1 MDIPYVVS
9 RRGVGI
15 FINKQLIMKNKWPR
29 SEYRIKEDPGNSPK
43 GITKTSTFNDLHK
56 NSFDENHWIR
66 ERLFTDKV
74 QKAIEDGKQYVKR
87 IYKQIVNGKVI
98 KYAATFMHSTYL
110 DNRFVD
116 DVYKAKLLNLINED
130 TNYYNVYC
138 LGKWGILKGLIFE
151 HWDIVD
157 DIPEKIDQR
166 GFGLDFGFSSAPTT
180 VVEVAFKDKEL
191 YIKEHLYETGM
202 TNDVITKH
210 LKGITAG
217 HADCPTVADS
227 AEPKSIAEIRNNGHP
242 CMPSI
247 KGPDSVVYGIQ
258 RMKQYHLHVCKDSP
272 NLIKELHA
280 YKWAEDKNGV
290 QLNKPVGFNDHA
302 IDAARYIISKLKSG
316 VRVDMKAPQEEKQ
329 EDPTTEDLME
339 NEAIWR

>member
-1 MDIPYVVS
+1 MQTIECGDIESCLNEPFLPALNCQGRYLILYGGAGSGKSVAIAQKIIIRILKAMDKGKKHTFLCLRKTQPAARKS
-9 RRGVGI
+9 I
-15 FINKQLIMKNKWPR
+15 FPLIQDIIESWELSKLCQINKTDMTITFKGGCKIIITGLDE
-29 SEYRIKEDPGNSPK
+29 SEKIKSIH
-43 GITKTSTFNDLHK
+43 GITSIWLEEITEFTYDDFQQADLRLRGFTWDYKQIAMSFNPI
-56 NSFDENHWIR
+56 DENHWIR

-180 VVEVAFKDKEL
+180 
-191 YIKEHLYETGM
+191 
-202 TNDVITKH
+202 
-210 LKGITAG
+210 
-217 HADCPTVADS
+217 
-227 AEPKSIAEIRNNGHP
+227 
-242 CMPSI
+242 
-247 KGPDSVVYGIQ
+247 
-258 RMKQYHLHVCKDSP
+258 
-272 NLIKELHA
+272 
-280 YKWAEDKNGV
+280 
-290 QLNKPVGFNDHA
+290 
-302 IDAARYIISKLKSG
+302 
-316 VRVDMKAPQEEKQ
+316 
-329 EDPTTEDLME
+329 EDLME